1 MFFLIIFYVLDL
13 RTAIDV
19 HYIVWYVYNLQRES
33 IMYGLTLP
41 V

>member
-1 MFFLIIFYVLDL
+1 M
-13 RTAIDV
+13 
-19 HYIVWYVYNLQRES
+19 YITLYGTYNLQREN